1 MAEVTG
7 EDLRNRM
14 VDVYP
19 EGEPCFEPTGV
30 AVQGVD
36 DQPRNRFT
44 SNEDIIISLKIACFK
59 TVPRLIV
66 VLELTDADGYS
77 LLLSDSGDDPAAGND
92 RVLAPGH
99 YELRC
104 LLPKHSFGERR
115 FYVSVYFGAL
125 NMHLTRAKQL
135 LYFDVNC
142 LGYGANF
149 RPGLK
154 ETYFRPKLEWQ
165 LSALAVRPES
175 AEPSAD
181 RPIGTRPK

>member
-44 SNEDIIISLKIACFK
+44 SNEDIIISLNIVCFK

-92 RVLAPGH
+92 RVL
-99 YELRC
+99 LRAITNSAASS
-104 LLPKHSFGERR
+104 PSTR
-115 FYVSVYFGAL
+115 SV
-125 NMHLTRAKQL
+125 N
-135 LYFDVNC
+135 
-142 LGYGANF
+142 
-149 RPGLK
+149 
-154 ETYFRPKLEWQ
+154 
-165 LSALAVRPES
+165 AVFTS
-175 AEPSAD
+175 QF
-181 RPIGTRPK
+181 ILVL